1 MKTMYIGLLGCGN
14 IGSGVAKLLGE
25 MAGTI
30 RESYQIE
37 PVIKSILVRDLTKQR
52 PDYVDQHNQG
62 AAWSGRAP
70 GSI

>member
-52 PDYVDQHNQG
+52 PE
-62 AAWSGRAP
+62 
-70 GSI
+70 